1 MPRKAR
7 LIAPAILGA
16 SALLA
21 AIPVPS
27 AERMPPYVAGRPE
40 PEDEILFCLHER
52 AAVLLRDSLA
62 DLRSEAEVMAVVSA
76 GKCDYGPV
84 THTPIQVVAQYRRA
98 RFDDASFQVIRSAY
112 TADRGGATAHGT
124 LYLIT
129 ERPFIAR

>member
-7 LIAPAILGA
+7 LIVPAILSA
-16 SALLA
+16 SALLT

-27 AERMPPYVAGRPE
+27 AERVPPYVAGRME

-62 DLRSEAEVMAVVSA
+62 ELRSESEVMAVVAA
-76 GKCDYGPV
+76 GKCDYGPI

-98 RFDDASFQVIRSAY
+98 QYDDAAFQVIRSAY
-112 TADRGGATAHGT
+112 TASRATATTHGI
-124 LYLIT
+124 LYVIT
-129 ERPFIAR
+129 ERPLVAR